1 MNCFNCI
8 YYKAETEVGQQGQCR
23 RHPPTVMYSAEDDT
37 FLSAFPYISDPN
49 TNYCGDCAVAV
60 EAPRVQ
66 TLS

>member
-8 YYKAETEVGQQGQCR
+8 YFKAEDEKGVQGQCR
-23 RHPPTVMYSAEDDT
+23 RYPPTVSYSNEDDT
-37 FLSAFPYISDPN
+37 FMSSFPYIADPEK
-49 TNYCGDCAVAV
+49 TYCGDCAVAM